1 MNIPYYLSE
10 INQMLT
16 DSFRIS
22 YKKHKNTYDLYIIFN
37 NELIEY
43 LMYDASKKEVYK
55 SLKAIYTLISWGKG
69 LIKWKELKL
78 H

>member
-22 YKKHKNTYDLYIIFN
+22 YKNHKNTYDLYLIFN

-43 LMYDASKKEVYK
+43 ILYDASKKELYK
-55 SLKAIYTLISWGKG
+55 VVRAIYNLLSWGKG
-69 LIKWKELKL
+69 ILKWQELKL

>member
-22 YKKHKNTYDLYIIFN
+22 YKNHKNTYDLYLIFN

-43 LMYDASKKEVYK
+43 ILYDASKKELYK
-55 SLKAIYTLISWGKG
+55 VVRAIYNLLSWGKG
-69 LIKWKELKL
+69 ILK
-78 H
+78 

>member
-1 MNIPYYLSE
+1 MNIPYYLRE

-22 YKKHKNTYDLYIIFN
+22 YKRHKNTYDLYIIFN

-43 LMYDASKKEVYK
+43 ILYDASKEELYK
-55 SLKAIYTLISWGKG
+55 ALKSIYGLLSWGKRV
-69 LIKWKELKL
+69 LKWKELKL

>member
-1 MNIPYYLSE
+1 MNIVYYISE

-43 LMYDASKKEVYK
+43 ILYDASKKDLYK
-55 SLKAIYTLISWGKG
+55 VVKAIYALLSWGKG
-69 LIKWKELKL
+69 VLKWK
-78 H
+78 

>member
-1 MNIPYYLSE
+1 MNIVYYISE

-43 LMYDASKKEVYK
+43 ILYDASKKDLYK
-55 SLKAIYTLISWGKG
+55 VVKAIYALLSWGKG
-69 LIKWKELKL
+69 VLK
-78 H
+78 

>member
-43 LMYDASKKEVYK
+43 ILYDASKKELYK
-55 SLKAIYTLISWGKG
+55 VVRAIYTLLCWGKG
-69 LIKWKELKL
+69 VIK
-78 H
+78 

>member
-22 YKKHKNTYDLYIIFN
+22 YKRHKNTYDLYIIFN

-43 LMYDASKKEVYK
+43 ILYDTSKKELYK
-55 SLKAIYTLISWGKG
+55 VVRAIYTLLCWGKG
-69 LIKWKELKL
+69 ILK
-78 H
+78 